1 MDFTTLN
8 AFVVWASTVLY
19 AANRGLTKE
28 DAVLEAVAMADALE
42 AHKTWS

>member
-1 MDFTTLN
+1 MDFTTRD
-8 AFVVWASTVLY
+8 AYIVWAATILL